1 MEHSVKLTSVSSAPL
16 LVVRRRA
23 TLPELS
29 KVVPEACGVVWT
41 FIRRA
46 QVASHGRN
54 VAVYLNDK
62 IDVIDMEVGVEV
74 GADVGADRAG
84 GEVTLSGTPAG
95 TVATTTHVGPYT
107 GLPGAHEAVRQWCK
121 AGQHRL
127 AGPNWEVYGHWSDD
141 PAKLRTDVFY
151 LLRADAMPPGS
162 STTTGR
168 TRP

>member
-1 MEHSVKLTSVSSAPL
+1 MQYSVNLTSVTSSPL

-29 KVVPEACGVVWT
+29 KVLPEACGVVWT

-62 IDVIDMEVGVEV
+62 LDLMDLEVGVEV
-74 GADVGADRAG
+74 GVDVTADGAAG
-84 GEVTLSGTPAG
+84 GEVTPSETPAG
-95 TVATTTHVGPYT
+95 TVATTTHFGPYT
-107 GLPGAHEAVRQWCK
+107 GLAGAHEAVRQWCRDR
-121 AGQHRL
+121 QYRL

-151 LLRADAMPPGS
+151 LLSTDAMPA
-162 STTTGR
+162 R
-168 TRP
+168 